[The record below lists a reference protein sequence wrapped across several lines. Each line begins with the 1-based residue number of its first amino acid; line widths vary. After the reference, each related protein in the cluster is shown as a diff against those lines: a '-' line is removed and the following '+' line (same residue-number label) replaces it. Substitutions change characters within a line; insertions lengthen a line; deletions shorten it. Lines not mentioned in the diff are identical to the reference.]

1 MHIMNIYFFVFMNVN
16 KNMKFFYIFNII
28 ILYMCK
34 YMGIKK
40 LYLTFIHVYK

>member
-34 YMGIKK
+34 YMGKK